1 MIKMCNEEIKAP
13 RKAYAKPRIAVENF
27 ALNQFIANCAV
38 KTRNN
43 DEWRNDLAQYNPF
56 MYSYVMST
64 GQFIDDLRCAVHAD
78 TKIDDG
84 MDTLCYHTSTSPL
97 FTS

>member
-1 MIKMCNEEIKAP
+1 MTMNNQNKAP
-13 RKAYAKPRIAVENF
+13 RKAYSKPLVAVEDF
-27 ALNQFIANCAV
+27 AFNQFIASCII

-43 DEWRNDLAQYNPF
+43 DNWKRELQSYSPLIYAQMMATN
-56 MYSYVMST
+56 
-64 GQFIDDLRCAVHAD
+64 QFISDLNCTKHAD
-78 TKIDDG
+78 DDG

>member
-1 MIKMCNEEIKAP
+1 MCNEEIKAP

-43 DEWRNDLAQYNPF
+43 QYWEQDLAKYNPF

-64 GQFIDDLRCAVHAD
+64 GQFIDSLDCAVHAD
-78 TKIDDG
+78 EDMDDG

>member
-1 MIKMCNEEIKAP
+1 MSKVSTKTA
-13 RKAYAKPRIAVENF
+13 RKAYAKPLIAVEDF
-27 ALNQFIANCAV
+27 TLNQFIASCTI

-43 DEWRNDLAQYNPF
+43 ANWKSELQAYSPF
-56 MYSYVMST
+56 IFSYMMAT
-64 GQFIDDLRCAVHAD
+64 GQFTEELVCSVHAD
-78 TKIDDG
+78 TRLDDG

>member
-1 MIKMCNEEIKAP
+1 MNNTKSP
-13 RKAYAKPRIAVENF
+13 RKAYSKPLVAVEDF
-27 ALNQFIANCAV
+27 ALNQFIASCTI

-43 DEWRNDLAQYNPF
+43 ANWKSELQRYSPLIYAQMMATN
-56 MYSYVMST
+56 
-64 GQFIDDLRCAVHAD
+64 QFIPDIGCTKHAD
-78 TKIDDG
+78 DDG

>member
-1 MIKMCNEEIKAP
+1 MIKMCNEIKAP
-13 RKAYAKPRIAVENF
+13 RKTYAKPRIAVENF

-43 DEWRNDLAQYNPF
+43 EDGWRNDLAQYNPF
-56 MYSYVMST
+56 MYSYVMAT
-64 GQFIDDLRCAVHAD
+64 GQFIDGLQCTVHAD
-78 TKIDDG
+78 TNMNDG